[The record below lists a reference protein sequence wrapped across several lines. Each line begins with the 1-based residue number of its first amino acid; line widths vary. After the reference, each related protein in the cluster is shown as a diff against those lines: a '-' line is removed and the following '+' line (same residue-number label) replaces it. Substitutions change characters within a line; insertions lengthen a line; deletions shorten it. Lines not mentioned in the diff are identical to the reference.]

1 MTRRTLILSVLSSF
15 AIMSCANGT
24 SSPNATMA
32 QSKSALEPCL
42 VEAMDMMVGT
52 WEYTST
58 IERISGGYRTFQ
70 TRSIHEKE
78 RDKFWSSRAFGGDI
92 PAEESNEIEYERV
105 SGNQILQVIDG
116 EDQTSDARTFS
127 SCEGPDD
134 VGRIKTTSTYQFPLN
149 EDGTGILYAENY
161 SSFSNGGTFFFE
173 KIRNEDGEI
182 IARTSGV
189 TVPVDGN

>member
-58 IERISGGYRTFQ
+58 IERISGGYRTF
-70 TRSIHEKE
+70 
-78 RDKFWSSRAFGGDI
+78 

-105 SGNQILQVIDG
+105 SGNQILQVVDG

-149 EDGTGILYAENY
+149 EDGTEILYAENY